1 MDNPA
6 YAFSQRLEE
15 TQSGA
20 DEVSDFVYKSST
32 AFPSAD
38 VLVPAPMAV
47 AILGQLT
54 LVATATDFK
63 LSEPRGGFHYVRHP
77 NSFRATIMQLVNTGA
92 LALNKSFANFDEI
105 NKRCAAVRPGVNNIV
120 QLLVGDERNTPRQ
133 NDVALE
139 RHLPGQ
145 IRGLGETIQ
154 ACLEKA
160 KETDEVFHKLLELT
174 MEIHESCTAA
184 QGANERNLFEADLRT
199 TILNEQKRAT
209 EEMKKISSEQAQQA
223 REEYQNAQT
232 QFHDAVKSMPG
243 GDPNPPAYTRY
254 EDVADPGYGQATKL
268 RTLAEMLTSL
278 LTSGEEGR
286 PDWGAIKARDQGGS
300 AFARVS
306 FEQIARDL
314 KRGNRSAGSATQNA
328 IALCEKGAKYA
339 DEIEHLMPSN
349 APRDFD
355 ALVSRVSSWRDSVV
369 AFASQ
374 ADTKLGTPLINS
386 NAFLPPMQPESGN
399 ASSAEMV
406 TRLAQYKLSETR
418 AQLNAS
424 REHAKAATD
433 KLMDVT
439 ANLGDILAQVAGIN
453 VQRVNWEEISAILLR
468 AINFLCQLKM
478 YLNNLVHFFGAVYN
492 LVSVTLQDATK
503 KFIQI
508 VKDATLIEAPGPRE
522 RGAVTLD
529 AWARQAIYNHALSAA
544 KISRLVEN
552 ISGMYVTLYD
562 GNVHPGVNMLLG
574 MGALVGS
581 GDKRA
586 IAAAGDRIQ
595 DWAEDASNRIA
606 SLVVERMRLNEDD
619 IRRRIEQLE
628 KSLGGILPPAPAIEM
643 IVSEAEAEVVL
654 ETARA
659 AESAAAENPVYK
671 EKTRARVF
679 V

>member
-77 NSFRATIMQLVNTGA
+77 DSFRATIMQLVNTGA

-243 GDPNPPAYTRY
+243 GTPQFDTRSTVSGLANVVTLGLFNASKKSNSNVNRALNTASGDPNPPAYTRY

-286 PDWGAIKARDQGGS
+286 PDWGDIKARDQGGS

-399 ASSAEMV
+399 VSSAEMV
-406 TRLAQYKLSETR
+406 TRLAPYKLSETR
-418 AQLNAS
+418 AQVNAN
-424 REHAKAATD
+424 RENAKAATD

-453 VQRVNWEEISAILLR
+453 VQRVNVSTHTPLFSLLSLR
-468 AINFLCQLKM
+468 TH
-478 YLNNLVHFFGAVYN
+478 VG
-492 LVSVTLQDATK
+492 
-503 KFIQI
+503 
-508 VKDATLIEAPGPRE
+508 R
-522 RGAVTLD
+522 
-529 AWARQAIYNHALSAA
+529 
-544 KISRLVEN
+544 
-552 ISGMYVTLYD
+552 SGL
-562 GNVHPGVNMLLG
+562 HPH
-574 MGALVGS
+574 
-581 GDKRA
+581 
-586 IAAAGDRIQ
+586 
-595 DWAEDASNRIA
+595 
-606 SLVVERMRLNEDD
+606 
-619 IRRRIEQLE
+619 
-628 KSLGGILPPAPAIEM
+628 
-643 IVSEAEAEVVL
+643 
-654 ETARA
+654 
-659 AESAAAENPVYK
+659 
-671 EKTRARVF
+671 
-679 V
+679 